1 MDNLYIYE
9 QVRKTPENALKTI
22 QGGKLKGK
30 SDINPMWRI
39 KVLTEVFG
47 PCGIGWTYEIV
58 RQWTEPGAGGEVA
71 AFCDINLYTKAG
83 DEWGRPIPGTGGS
96 MLISKEKGS
105 LTTNDEAYK
114 MALTDAISVA
124 AKALGVAADVYWSND
139 PTKYST
145 TPKEPAPNSPSPPP
159 IHCEVC
165 GSEIKG
171 YKQGDRKIYPNEF
184 AAATKK
190 ETGKSLC
197 LKCYKALGEN
207 HAEA

>member
-1 MDNLYIYE
+1 
-9 QVRKTPENALKTI
+9 
-22 QGGKLKGK
+22 
-30 SDINPMWRI
+30 
-39 KVLTEVFG
+39 
-47 PCGIGWTYEIV
+47 
-58 RQWTEPGAGGEVA
+58 
-71 AFCDINLYTKAG
+71 
-83 DEWGRPIPGTGGS
+83 

-105 LTTNDEAYK
+105 LATNDEAYK

-145 TPKEPAPNSPSPPP
+145 TPNSPAPPP

-165 GSEIKG
+165 GSEIRG
-171 YKQGDRKIYPNEF
+171 YKQGDRKIYPDEF

-207 HAEA
+207 YAEA